1 VRARVEYR
9 HTWGGV
15 GRDEGNAVGGGGAL
29 SSGLDNEVLVSAGE
43 AREPVQH
50 LQSSDTTPRHI
61 RRSDSPRP
69 LEAGSKGVA
78 LTGTLDAGDG
88 GR

>member
-1 VRARVEYR
+1 MRARVEYR

-61 RRSDSPRP
+61 RRLRLDPG
-69 LEAGSKGVA
+69 EAGSKGVA